1 MSIARHAALQESIS
15 SDESESQVELCFG
28 PDYASKG
35 KELATAFNNCI
46 APLPDLQELTKESL
60 LRWRHNAF
68 NDPPAIKDL
77 NDHFT
82 LRVSRGL
89 MGNAYD
95 LLDQYA
101 IEEDELRRALDY
113 PGMPVQSLSRC
124 TEHVLLKRILT
135 VITGATAADKK
146 LLYELFEK
154 PTRLIDYATDQHLME
169 ICKLFWG
176 AIKKLDG
183 DHHERR
189 SLLKTLSGPMPEKQA

>member
-1 MSIARHAALQESIS
+1 MQESIS

-35 KELATAFNNCI
+35 KELATAFNYCI

-154 PTRLIDYATDQHLME
+154 PVQLTA
-169 ICKLFWG
+169 
-176 AIKKLDG
+176 
-183 DHHERR
+183 
-189 SLLKTLSGPMPEKQA
+189 